1 MVRIF
6 LIAEIIFLKAVQE
19 LILGKKNEILRNGNM
34 ERKKLITILQGLLNT
49 QENLDFLL
57 KLTVEDLE
65 KMVGIVRE
73 RIEG

>member
-1 MVRIF
+1 
-6 LIAEIIFLKAVQE
+6 
-19 LILGKKNEILRNGNM
+19 M
-34 ERKKLITILQGLLNT
+34 EWKKLITILQGLLDT

-73 RIEG
+73 KVNG